1 MALADGDDV
10 DDSID
15 QSASFNK
22 LVTEADVD
30 AVKNRRMRWLSQI
43 CEYWPLKRLAAIT
56 DEDVAN
62 ILKSYDDLASS
73 SPIGKS
79 SSAGGGNSNNNN
91 NTGNRGRIILAG
103 SGPGHPDLLTR
114 ATHKAI
120 QSADLVL
127 ADKLVPAGVL
137 DL

>member
-1 MALADGDDV
+1 MLHMALADGDDV

-22 LVTEADVD
+22 LVTEADLD

-62 ILKSYDDLASS
+62 ILKSYDDLGSS
-73 SPIGKS
+73 NPIGKS
-79 SSAGGGNSNNNN
+79 SPANNA
-91 NTGNRGRIILAG
+91 GNRGRIILAG
-103 SGPGHPDLLTR
+103 SGPATR
-114 ATHKAI
+114 TCSRGQHTRPSKARI
-120 QSADLVL
+120 
-127 ADKLVPAGVL
+127 
-137 DL
+137 